1 HRNPAHNAPWRH
13 YRRLLE
19 QARSLGLEK
28 RATIGVFC
36 PDIVQMMEAV
46 DVLVHPCDIEPFGR
60 VAIEAMAARR
70 PVVGPCRGGIAE
82 SVVDGETGYLV
93 DPDDVGAFAGATAA
107 LAEDDGLRTAMGES
121 GRRRAAAVFSL
132 ERHVGEMTK
141 LYEEVLAG

>member
-1 HRNPAHNAPWRH
+1 PRRGSPAHNAPWRR
-13 YRRLLE
+13 YRRLVE

-82 SVVDGETGYLV
+82 SVVHGETGLLV
-93 DPDDVGAFAGATAA
+93 PPDDVMAFAEATAV
-107 LAEDDGLRTAMGES
+107 LAADPELRARMGES
-121 GRRRAAAVFSL
+121 
-132 ERHVGEMTK
+132 
-141 LYEEVLAG
+141 